1 MDDEILEKINNFNK
15 DDLDYLDFFTVDIK
29 YKDIMYIW
37 QNMLEVTFFGKNK
50 IDFEIYKKILYSNCN
65 FRIILEKIF
74 NNHIYKSNDNLI
86 LFYKKNTDK
95 VLLLYKSYQPLILKT
110 EIGLPFWHYYLE
122 SKNITKTLNLL
133 FKENE
138 NILIM
143 IYS

>member
-15 DDLDYLDFFTVDIK
+15 DDLDYLEFFTVDIK

-50 IDFEIYKKILYSNCN
+50 IDFEIYKKILYSNSN

-86 LFYKKNTDK
+86 LFYKKNTNK
-95 VLLLYKSYQPLILKT
+95 VLLLYKSYKPLILKT

-133 FKENE
+133 FKEDE
-138 NILIM
+138 DILIM